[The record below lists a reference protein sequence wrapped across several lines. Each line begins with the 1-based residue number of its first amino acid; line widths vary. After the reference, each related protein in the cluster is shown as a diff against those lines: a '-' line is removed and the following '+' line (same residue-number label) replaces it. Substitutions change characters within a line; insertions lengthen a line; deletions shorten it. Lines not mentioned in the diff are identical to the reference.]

1 MSTLIGI
8 ITLGAAVIL
17 QSTLV
22 VRFNLING
30 AADLV
35 LLILVSWLLHEG
47 TQAHWQWGLIA
58 GLLVGFIS
66 QMPIWLTV
74 TGYLVV
80 VLVVRSLLVRI
91 WQTPLLVLFFF
102 TLVGSLI
109 VMGLDYSYL
118 AIIEGNRPLW
128 DTINLVI
135 IPSIVLNLIFVLP
148 VYAVMGEF
156 TRLIFPPAVEV

>member
-1 MSTLIGI
+1 M
-8 ITLGAAVIL
+8 IL

-22 VRFNLING
+22 VRFNLIHG

-35 LLILVSWLLHEG
+35 LLILISWLLHER
-47 TQAHWQWGLIA
+47 TQGHWQWGLIA

-66 QMPIWLTV
+66 QMPVWLTV
-74 TGYLVV
+74 VGYLVV

-102 TLVGSLI
+102 TLLGSLV

-118 AIIEGNRPLW
+118 VLIEGNRPLW

-135 IPSIVLNLIFVLP
+135 LPSIVLNMIFVLP
-148 VYAVMGEF
+148 VYAVLGEF
-156 TRLIFPPAVEV
+156 TRLIYPPVVEV